1 MTEYLL
7 PEEAAPF
14 ILRLAFALAIGFL
27 IGLERGWRQREERS
41 GDRLAG
47 IRTYALYGLLGGAGG
62 VLPNVWALP
71 AAILGGALLIVV
83 GYLGSLKRPE
93 PDRGTTSE
101 TAAIITIVLGGLAGT
116 GQLVLAA
123 AGAVL
128 TVLVLDSKRPLHA
141 FLNAVRGEEVNAAIK
156 LLVISVLIL
165 PFLPDQGYG
174 PGGVLNP
181 YEIWWAVVVVAGLS
195 FAGYVA
201 IRALGSIDGPLVFG
215 LIGGLASST
224 AVTVASARMARSDR
238 TLASAFAGGI
248 GAASAVM
255 MSRVAVLLAI
265 FAPAL
270 MAAAWPPLAAGA
282 LASLA
287 IGLGFTLSGRR
298 RAGGAADALT
308 LPPPDDVWFA
318 VIFGFMLALIG
329 LGIFYAERF
338 LGDAGLFVLAVLSG
352 VFDVDAFTLS
362 AARSAVSATA
372 PDAIRDALLVAVAV
386 NTVGKAV
393 IAWSIGGSAIG
404 WRVAAMSAASVVAG
418 AAVWALS

>member
-1 MTEYLL
+1 MTGFLL
-7 PEEAAPF
+7 PEEAAPY

-27 IGLERGWRQREERS
+27 IGIERGWRQRDERS

-47 IRTYALYGLLGGAGG
+47 VRTYSLYGLLGGAGG

-83 GYLGSLKRPE
+83 GYLGSLKQPE

-101 TAAIITIVLGGLAGT
+101 AAGIITLLLGGLAGT

-123 AGAVL
+123 AGAVM

-141 FLNAVRGEEVNAAIK
+141 FLGAVRGEEVNAAIK

-201 IRALGSIDGPLVFG
+201 IRALGSIDGPMVFG

-224 AVTVASARMARSDR
+224 AVTVASARMARSDNA
-238 TLASAFAGGI
+238 LASAFAGGI

-255 MSRVAVLLAI
+255 MTRVGVLLAI

-282 LASLA
+282 AASLA
-287 IGLGFTLSGRR
+287 AGVAFNLSGRR
-298 RAGGAADALT
+298 KTPGPGETLT
-308 LPPPDDVWFA
+308 LPPPDDIWFA
-318 VIFGFMLALIG
+318 VLFGFMLATIG
-329 LGIFYAERF
+329 LGIFYAERH
-338 LGDAGLFVLAVLSG
+338 LGDAGLFALAALSG

-362 AARSAVSATA
+362 AARSAARSAT
-372 PDAIRDALLVAVAV
+372 PGAIRDALLLAVAV
-386 NTVGKAV
+386 NTAGKAV
-393 IAWSIGGSAIG
+393 MAWSIGGAAIG
-404 WRVAAMSAASVVAG
+404 RRVAAMSAASVLAG
-418 AAVWALS
+418 AAVWALA